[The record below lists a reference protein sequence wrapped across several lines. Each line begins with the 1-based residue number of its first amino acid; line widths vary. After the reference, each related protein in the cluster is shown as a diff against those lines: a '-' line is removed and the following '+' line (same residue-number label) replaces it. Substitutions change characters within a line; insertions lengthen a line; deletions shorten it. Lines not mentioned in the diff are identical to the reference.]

1 VAVVAIIAAA
11 VPAIA
16 SNAAAAPATASTE
29 VPTQSVSVDAASNLG
44 RPSGA
49 GRGFLYGL
57 SADGAQ
63 PDNAYLEPV
72 APTSFRS
79 GGEIDEPGTFGW
91 AFGDDQFLPRYAAV
105 AAQAERVTR
114 PPYNATFDILVSD
127 LWGSDGSGLRP
138 ANIPEPCDDGPSC
151 ASWVSFLTELVGKL
165 RADGLLNPRVR
176 FDIWNEPAANS
187 YFWPRSMAQYYEM
200 WNTAVK
206 TIRSLDP
213 KAVIVGPSIA
223 NYDHA
228 TLLSLLTQAKAAGT
242 VPNILNWHFGTDPVA
257 NAADARAIVASLGL
271 PPMPMTI
278 NEYLF
283 ANQQDPG
290 DSAWWLTR
298 MQRSGVQSASHA
310 IWANCCEDPVLDGL
324 LDGSG
329 ASVTTTGSYW
339 TYAAAAAPGT
349 LLASKGSANV
359 DLLATRDTSA
369 HRVSALLGSNG
380 FTGEVQA
387 RFTGLGK
394 EPLLENQGAV
404 RVVVT
409 ELTNGDQPAPTAIED
424 AVQPVVNGS
433 VDVSIPWES
442 ATSAFDVTITPETP
456 DSTTV
461 DANTT
466 GTGPGEFA
474 YGPGWHVTSG
484 LPGFFDGTANWA
496 SGPDHVAT
504 FAFDGTRAQL
514 YAEVGPNQGS
524 FTVSVDDGTPTTVD
538 DSAQRNEGSRLAWT
552 SSVLSAGTHVI
563 SIRTLGGT
571 GDGSSLVTLD
581 RADIPQTFTPV
592 DASASAPSANA
603 FTYGQ
608 GWSEKTGVRG
618 AYFGTFQTAAHAGD
632 TATFSFTG
640 TQAALFAATSPR
652 NGSFSVSLDGGPATA
667 VSTRSGIAS
676 PSAVVWTSPV
686 LPRQAHTVT
695 ITVDGA
701 QGGKEATGPV
711 MLDRAD
717 VLDPGGNVI
726 VDDST
731 TGTGLDQWEYS
742 SGWGTANGVS
752 DLYDG
757 TAHYSTVAGAQATLS
772 FHGTQVI
779 LHTVHDVDQGIMQ
792 VSVDGGPTTTVDDY
806 SPTRDARA
814 VSYTSPVLADGVH
827 ALTVTVTGTKN
838 PASAGDTIATDS
850 AEIVRTVV
858 PPTVPPAVADVAV
871 TVPSGS
877 GAVPIAPCFTG
888 GPEGARPAGNR
899 HLGFMS
905 QALA

>member
-1 VAVVAIIAAA
+1 MNRSRSASSWLAMAAVAVVAISAAA
-11 VPAIA
+11 VPATA
-16 SNAAAAPATASTE
+16 SQAAAAPATASNAAPAPAAVSAD
-29 VPTQSVSVDAASNLG
+29 VPTQSVSVDVASGLG

-57 SADGAQ
+57 SADGTQ
-63 PDNAYLEPV
+63 PDNAYLQPL

-79 GGEIDEPGTFGW
+79 GGEIDEPGTFGY
-91 AFGDDQFLPRYAAV
+91 AFGNDQFLPRYAAV

-165 RADGLLNPRVR
+165 RADGLLNSRVR
-176 FDIWNEPAANS
+176 FDIWNEPAADS

-200 WNTAVK
+200 WNTGVK
-206 TIRSLDP
+206 TLRSLDP

-228 TLLSLLTQAKAAGT
+228 TLLSWLTQAKAAGT

-283 ANQQDPG
+283 ADQQDPG
-290 DSAWWLTR
+290 DSAWWLAR
-298 MQRSGVQSASHA
+298 LQRSGVQSASHA

-329 ASVTTTGSYW
+329 SSLTTTGSYW
-339 TYAAAAAPGT
+339 TDVAAAAPGT
-349 LLASKGSANV
+349 LLASEGSANV
-359 DLLATRDTSA
+359 DLLATRDTGA
-369 HRVSALLGSNG
+369 QRVSALLGSDG
-380 FTGEVQA
+380 FTGDVQA
-387 RFTGLGK
+387 TFTGFGK
-394 EPLLENQGAV
+394 EPSLENQGAV
-404 RVVVT
+404 RLVVT

-433 VDVSIPWES
+433 VDVSIPWAS
-442 ATSAFDVTITPETP
+442 ATSAYDVTITPETP
-456 DSTTV
+456 DATTV
-461 DANTT
+461 DASTT
-466 GTGPGEFA
+466 GTGPGEFD

-484 LPGFFDGTANWA
+484 LPGFFDGTADWA
-496 SGPDHVAT
+496 AGPGHVAT
-504 FAFDGTRAQL
+504 FAFDGTQAQL
-514 YAEVGPNQGS
+514 YAEVGPSQGS

-538 DSAQRNEGSRLAWT
+538 DSAQRGEGSSLVWT
-552 SSVLSAGTHVI
+552 SPVLSAGTHVLT
-563 SIRTLGGT
+563 IRTLGGA
-571 GDGSSLVTLD
+571 GDGGSLVTLD
-581 RADIPQTFTPV
+581 RVDVPQTFTPV

-603 FTYGQ
+603 FTYGA

-618 AYFGTFQTAAHAGD
+618 AYFGTLQTAAHAGD

-640 TQAALFAATSPR
+640 TQAALFAATGPR
-652 NGSFSVSLDGGPATA
+652 DGSFSVSLDGGPAA
-667 VSTRSGIAS
+667 VVSTSSGTAS

-695 ITVDGA
+695 ITVDGGQA
-701 QGGKEATGPV
+701 GTVTGPV

-731 TGTGLDQWEYS
+731 TGTGPDQWEYS
-742 SGWGTANGVS
+742 SGWGTASGVS

-757 TAHYSTVAGAQATLS
+757 TAHYSATAGAQATLS
-772 FHGTQVI
+772 FQGTEVI

-792 VSVDGGPTTTVDDY
+792 VSVDGGPATTVDDY
-806 SPTRDARA
+806 SPTRDAQA
-814 VSYTSPVLADGVH
+814 VSYTSPVLADGAH
-827 ALTVTVTGTKN
+827 TLTVTVTGTQN
-838 PASAGDTIATDS
+838 PASAGDTIAIDS
-850 AEIVRTVV
+850 AEIVRTVS
-858 PPTVPPAVADVAV
+858 PPAAANLH
-871 TVPSGS
+871 G
-877 GAVPIAPCFTG
+877 
-888 GPEGARPAGNR
+888 ERR
-899 HLGFMS
+899 
-905 QALA
+905 